1 VYWKKVYELPQ
12 GSRASRGK
20 PIINLLP
27 LEEGEKINA
36 VLPIR
41 EFEADK
47 FIFMAT
53 ASGTVKKT
61 PLVDY
66 SRPRANGIIAVDL
79 KEDDQLIDVAVTN
92 GHSDVM
98 LFSNTGKVIR
108 FAETDV
114 RSMGRVS
121 RGVRGMRIGDD
132 EKIISLIIAE
142 EDGAILTA
150 TEFGYG
156 KRTNLA
162 EYRVQ
167 GRGGQG
173 IISIQTSE
181 RNGCVVGAVQVCD
194 EHQIMLITNGG
205 TLVRTPVK
213 DVSLVGRNTQGV
225 RLINLSNGE
234 KLVGLER
241 VIEDEDPDVDLA
253 IDDADDTDE
262 TTEE

>member
-1 VYWKKVYELPQ
+1 
-12 GSRASRGK
+12 
-20 PIINLLP
+20 LP

-36 VLPIR
+36 VLAIR

-53 ASGTVKKT
+53 ESGTVKKT

-79 KEDDQLIDVAVTN
+79 KEDDKLVDVALTT
-92 GHSDVM
+92 GESDIM
-98 LFSNTGKVIR
+98 LFSSGGKVIR
-108 FAETDV
+108 FDERDV

-121 RGVRGMRIGDD
+121 RGVRGMRLPEK
-132 EKIISLIIAE
+132 EKIISLIIAHE

-150 TEFGYG
+150 TEYGFG
-156 KRTNLA
+156 KRTHLA

-181 RNGCVVGAVQVCD
+181 RNGNVVGAVQVLD
-194 EHQIMLITNGG
+194 EHQIMLITDGG

-213 DVSLVGRNTQGV
+213 DVSIVGRNTQGV
-225 RLINLSNGE
+225 KLINLTKKE

-241 VIEDEDPDVDLA
+241 VLEVEDEDDLEPSDSETA
-253 IDDADDTDE
+253 PETADE
-262 TTEE
+262 

>member
-1 VYWKKVYELPQ
+1 
-12 GSRASRGK
+12 
-20 PIINLLP
+20 
-27 LEEGEKINA
+27 
-36 VLPIR
+36 
-41 EFEADK
+41 
-47 FIFMAT
+47 
-53 ASGTVKKT
+53 
-61 PLVDY
+61 
-66 SRPRANGIIAVDL
+66 
-79 KEDDQLIDVAVTN
+79 
-92 GHSDVM
+92 
-98 LFSNTGKVIR
+98 
-108 FAETDV
+108 
-114 RSMGRVS
+114 MGRVS
-121 RGVRGMRIGDD
+121 RGVRGMRIAED

-142 EDGAILTA
+142 EEGAILTA

-194 EHQIMLITNGG
+194 ENQIMLITNGG